1 MTHPD
6 MDKSYL
12 DKIREF
18 YKENRRMPSHSEI
31 GEITGLKSKGSTH
44 KLVNKLVEQKRL
56 EKDGAGK
63 LIPGTTFNGLPYVG
77 SFRAGWPTPAEEET
91 SDTISLDEYLI
102 ARPEA
107 TSIAKVEGDSM
118 IEAGI
123 LPGDMVLLERGL
135 AVRNNDIVLARV
147 DTDFTLKYYRKEKG
161 KPFRL
166 VGANRKYKWPIVALE
181 QIEIIAVVRGVIRK
195 TR

>member
-1 MTHPD
+1 MSTQH
-6 MDKSYL
+6 L
-12 DKIREF
+12 EKIREF

-44 KLVNKLVEQKRL
+44 KLVNKLVEQNRL
-56 EKDGAGK
+56 QKDSAGK
-63 LIPGTTFNGLPYVG
+63 LIPGQTFSGIPYVG
-77 SFRAGWPTPAEEET
+77 SFRAGWPTPAEDET
-91 SDTISLDEYLI
+91 ADTLSLDEYLI
-102 ARPEA
+102 ERPEA

-135 AVRNNDIVLARV
+135 TVRNNDIVLARV
-147 DTDFTLKYYRKEKG
+147 DTDYTLKYFRKEKG
-161 KPFRL
+161 KPARL